1 MKCPTHQESQLILS
15 TALQQSL
22 NFIAR
27 LLAPQLTGGI
37 RDSEEAFNLS
47 LNSHPLLLASSGT
60 YLRQSSWFSCQ
71 CTSKWYEKEVTPK
84 NLTTQAIAAQAL
96 SPSLL

>member
-27 LLAPQLTGGI
+27 LLAPQLTGGV
-37 RDSEEAFNLS
+37 RDSEEAF
-47 LNSHPLLLASSGT
+47 
-60 YLRQSSWFSCQ
+60 
-71 CTSKWYEKEVTPK
+71 
-84 NLTTQAIAAQAL
+84 
-96 SPSLL
+96 